1 MPSPF
6 SARHD
11 AREPSWIRG
20 TALTAAIFLI
30 AGLGMVL
37 VRIRGKSAARSAGTG
52 TVMLAEQFDDSFHS
66 VEDLRAFTKIPV
78 LVSIPRIV
86 TEADISRMRWQF
98 RLGATA
104 ALLGVMLI
112 FQASYYLARDN
123 EWLAFLL
130 VRSQS

>member
-1 MPSPF
+1 MEHGQKGDQFRILDPAIVPKDPAGPNR
-6 SARHD
+6 AR
-11 AREPSWIRG
+11 I
-20 TALTAAIFLI
+20 LLI
-30 AGLGMVL
+30 GLILSFVL
-37 VRIRGKSAARSAGTG
+37 ATG